1 MQKLSAP
8 LKNSSAAFTT
18 KISDCLT
25 LGAGAELNLSPKP
38 GLVDRF
44 DSGSHEDLSYAGM
57 LLSVS
62 LLPRYYHELAQAA
75 LSGADTA
82 ELRSAGLAAEKRMY
96 EICGSNAHK
105 GYIFLSGLVLLA
117 SLRGDDLR
125 SEIKEISEGFFIS
138 ALPGSNGET
147 ARRKYG
153 TGGITGEC
161 LNGLPSVFDSAL
173 PAMEKE
179 YAGSGCTERTRF
191 AGLAALMRT
200 VEDTTAMHRCGREG
214 LEIIRS
220 DGHMLLELLKSD
232 SHIPWLAERNEY
244 YKSIRL
250 TMGGAA
256 DLLAISCALMLFNGS
271 ASEFR

>member
-25 LGAGAELNLSPKP
+25 LGAKAELDLSPKP
-38 GLVDRF
+38 GLVDRS

-75 LSGADTA
+75 LSGADVA
-82 ELRSAGLAAEKRMY
+82 ELRSAGLAAEKRMH

-125 SEIKEISEGFFIS
+125 REIKEISEGFFTS
-138 ALPGSNGET
+138 ALPESNGET

-220 DGHMLLELLKSD
+220 DGHVLHELLKSD

-256 DLLAISCALMLFNGS
+256 DLLAVSCALMLFNGS
-271 ASEFR
+271 VSEFR